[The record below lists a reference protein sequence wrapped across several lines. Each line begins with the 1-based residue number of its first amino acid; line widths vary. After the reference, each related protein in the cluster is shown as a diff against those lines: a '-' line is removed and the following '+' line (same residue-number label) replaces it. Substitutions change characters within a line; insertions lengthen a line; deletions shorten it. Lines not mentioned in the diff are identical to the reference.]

1 MRQPKDWGQPCPN
14 PACTH
19 ARRMQ
24 QGNVRAIA
32 TYRTHSGT
40 RRILCCHTCATSFAA
55 TRATVFC
62 ALRTSEEQ
70 VMMALTMRLGR
81 GDLAGIDFGLGVTAE
96 TVVARLRRAAQQAEA
111 SNQHRLRTRPVTQVQ
126 RDERGNGIGRKH
138 AQETDAA
145 GASVPNGEDGR
156 QGVWVRLAPECRWMI
171 AAMVGP
177 RTRDTAK
184 EVVAA
189 TKARVTGLPACVS
202 DGFTGSLAALLAA
215 CHVMTPLASTGKRGR
230 PRKPRCAP
238 HPDLVYGHWVTP
250 KNQST
255 LLPLRTRVVLGAERR
270 TPRGCTISTA
280 LVERV
285 HLTLRQS
292 LAPLARAHAGNG
304 GRCDGSRL
312 DLS

>member
-40 RRILCCHTCATSFAA
+40 RRILCCHTGATSFAE

-111 SNQHRLRTRPVTQVQ
+111 SNQHLLRTRPVTQVQ

-171 AAMVGP
+171 AAIGGP

-189 TKARVTGLPACVS
+189 TKARVAGLPACVS
-202 DGFTGSLAALLAA
+202 DGFTGSLVVQRHREPSMRKKYICLPFASATQYRAYVDDLA
-215 CHVMTPLASTGKRGR
+215 P
-230 PRKPRCAP
+230 
-238 HPDLVYGHWVTP
+238 Y
-250 KNQST
+250 
-255 LLPLRTRVVLGAERR
+255 
-270 TPRGCTISTA
+270 
-280 LVERV
+280 
-285 HLTLRQS
+285 RQS
-292 LAPLARAHAGNG
+292 LPQMRWQHPENPLVSAHLKSS
-304 GRCDGSRL
+304 GRR
-312 DLS
+312 